1 MPEYVLDRFC
11 EMNPFRGL
19 KGFMPPKIE
28 IFHGNIDA
36 TGSVQGLK
44 VRMWSSIFK
53 NLNYKWQDCFTTQ
66 ISAYIIIIK
75 GASAVQVCI

>member
-11 EMNPFRGL
+11 EIYPFRGL
-19 KGFMPPKIE
+19 KGFMPSMIQ

-36 TGSVQGLK
+36 TGSVQELK

-66 ISAYIIIIK
+66 ISAYIIK
-75 GASAVQVCI
+75 GAYAVQVCT